1 MKLTL
6 LLITLACTGCYT
18 ERPNPNYS
26 TIETG
31 DDDLRL
37 YEIHTRDTPPVYLLF
52 DMKSRKKYFGVK
64 HVGFVE
70 VNTPPAP

>member
-6 LLITLACTGCYT
+6 LLIALACTGCYT

-31 DDDLRL
+31 DDDLKL
-37 YEIHTRDTPPVYLLF
+37 YEIQTPDNPPTYLLF
-52 DMKSRKKYFGVK
+52 DMRSRKKYFGVK
-64 HVGFVE
+64 HVGFIQVK
-70 VNTPPAP
+70 TPTKP

>member
-6 LLITLACTGCYT
+6 LLIALACTGCYT

-31 DDDLRL
+31 DANLKL
-37 YEIHTRDTPPVYLLF
+37 YEIHTRDAPPVYQLL
-52 DMKSRKKYFGVK
+52 DIKSRKQYFGVK

-70 VNTPPAP
+70 VNTPSAP